1 MPIDANWME
10 EHILL
15 HKLNGGSQS
24 LLDEVLELVHFQTG
38 DEIISQGATGGQLY
52 ILRSGLAVITQK
64 MDGRS
69 IYLGH
74 ANEGDL
80 FGEMSFL
87 NGTEPSATVTAHS
100 DCIAYKL
107 DLIGYCK
114 LVTRDHE
121 LLLSL
126 FTYIL
131 TYSGN
136 KLRRMNEQYIA
147 RA

>member
-15 HKLNGGSQS
+15 HKLNGGGQL
-24 LLDEVLELVHFQTG
+24 LLDEVLELAHFQTG
-38 DEIISQGATGGQLY
+38 DEIISQGSTGGQLY

-64 MDGRS
+64 VDGRS

-87 NGTEPSATVTAHS
+87 NGTESGATVTAHS
-100 DCIAYKL
+100 DCLAYKL
-107 DLIGYCK
+107 DLDGYCK

-126 FTYIL
+126 FTYML